1 MNSLSWYLNLYY
13 KFREYPVCE
22 VNAAHKPNELR
33 ALYSGMLKKQ
43 FVLFQL
49 DNRRDG
55 EIEGIISKNNYDHL
69 LNKKAESNL
78 EQEEALQQEEPQLDS
93 RMLSH
98 SLSSIDQGRDSI
110 ASVGSQ
116 ESRWLV
122 QTGPNEK
129 NMDVFYELMIKMI
142 RISFRRLTIEA
153 FAFDRYGQ
161 TLSKEGVRDT
171 LRSNT
176 EYAELY
182 GRITAEREKKE
193 EDPNIV

>member
-13 KFREYPVCE
+13 KFREYPVSE

-78 EQEEALQQEEPQLDS
+78 EQEEALKQEEPQLDS
-93 RMLSH
+93 RMLSRQ
-98 SLSSIDQGRDSI
+98 SVSSIDQGRDSI
-110 ASVGSQ
+110 ASIGSQ

-122 QTGPNEK
+122 QTGPN
-129 NMDVFYELMIKMI
+129 
-142 RISFRRLTIEA
+142 
-153 FAFDRYGQ
+153 
-161 TLSKEGVRDT
+161 
-171 LRSNT
+171 
-176 EYAELY
+176 
-182 GRITAEREKKE
+182 
-193 EDPNIV
+193 

>member
-1 MNSLSWYLNLYY
+1 
-13 KFREYPVCE
+13 
-22 VNAAHKPNELR
+22 
-33 ALYSGMLKKQ
+33 MLKKQ

-93 RMLSH
+93 RMLSRQ
-98 SLSSIDQGRDSI
+98 SVSSIDQGRDSV

-122 QTGPNEK
+122 QTGPN
-129 NMDVFYELMIKMI
+129 
-142 RISFRRLTIEA
+142 
-153 FAFDRYGQ
+153 
-161 TLSKEGVRDT
+161 
-171 LRSNT
+171 
-176 EYAELY
+176 
-182 GRITAEREKKE
+182 
-193 EDPNIV
+193 

>member
-13 KFREYPVCE
+13 KFREYPVSE

-78 EQEEALQQEEPQLDS
+78 EQEEALQPEEQQLDS
-93 RMLSH
+93 RMFSRP

-122 QTGPNEK
+122 QTGPN
-129 NMDVFYELMIKMI
+129 
-142 RISFRRLTIEA
+142 
-153 FAFDRYGQ
+153 
-161 TLSKEGVRDT
+161 
-171 LRSNT
+171 
-176 EYAELY
+176 
-182 GRITAEREKKE
+182 
-193 EDPNIV
+193 

>member
-13 KFREYPVCE
+13 KFREYPVSE

-78 EQEEALQQEEPQLDS
+78 
-93 RMLSH
+93 
-98 SLSSIDQGRDSI
+98 
-110 ASVGSQ
+110 
-116 ESRWLV
+116 
-122 QTGPNEK
+122 
-129 NMDVFYELMIKMI
+129 
-142 RISFRRLTIEA
+142 
-153 FAFDRYGQ
+153 
-161 TLSKEGVRDT
+161 
-171 LRSNT
+171 
-176 EYAELY
+176 
-182 GRITAEREKKE
+182 
-193 EDPNIV
+193 

>member
-93 RMLSH
+93 RMLSRH

-122 QTGPNEK
+122 QTGPN
-129 NMDVFYELMIKMI
+129 
-142 RISFRRLTIEA
+142 
-153 FAFDRYGQ
+153 
-161 TLSKEGVRDT
+161 
-171 LRSNT
+171 
-176 EYAELY
+176 
-182 GRITAEREKKE
+182 
-193 EDPNIV
+193 

>member
-13 KFREYPVCE
+13 KFREYPVSE

-93 RMLSH
+93 RMISRQ
-98 SLSSIDQGRDSI
+98 SVSSIDQGRDSI

-122 QTGPNEK
+122 QTGPN
-129 NMDVFYELMIKMI
+129 
-142 RISFRRLTIEA
+142 
-153 FAFDRYGQ
+153 
-161 TLSKEGVRDT
+161 
-171 LRSNT
+171 
-176 EYAELY
+176 
-182 GRITAEREKKE
+182 
-193 EDPNIV
+193 